1 MRHIFTNIIEEAI
14 RKHKHQIQ
22 LFASEND
29 VNNAI
34 KHVMRE
40 NPDIF
45 WFSYE
50 WRYSETEN
58 ILYLDYTFD
67 SEHVEKIKT
76 QINDVIEQDFKISY
90 ARSLLAARQVMYV
103 YKWIALYCNYNI
115 YSAHNQT
122 IYSVFVHRN
131 SVCTGIAKAAQYL
144 LGLLGIDS
152 KLVFGRMNNSPEG
165 SRHCWL
171 VVKIEGEWYH
181 LDPTF
186 AIPETADI
194 LSVSGVQTIKGV
206 DSLFYNYFCVDTETI
221 KQSRTIEDEESYPTC
236 ISAIDY
242 NEYQTLDVTPSRNG
256 KNGGL
261 GCLLSDS
268 GTTADIYLVHD
279 KDIHYR
285 RRSIAKVFRN
295 DDDHELFRKELV
307 VMRECAG
314 PYILHATDADFDNGV
329 LYIGQATPLS
339 ELLSS
344 HYFKMTIQ
352 DLCFLLIDIA
362 SGLKELLNCDIL
374 YRDIHLNNIYLS
386 DTQIDGRY
394 IYKLGDFG
402 SCVFMNDDERHTLL
416 ANKGGIGSK
425 WYMAPETWNEGIFDE
440 RSAVYGVGMIAYFL
454 LNDLYPPLWLKYG
467 DDAFNHR
474 MQLPQLPKPSF
485 LNKNRHINLGFDFI
499 GKALTKDILQRQQT
513 IDELVKDII
522 DFLSNTTI
530 SKKRMLIDHTLFNT
544 SNFCSTCALDP
555 QIIVSNGW
563 YNPSNIDDF
572 ATTSCPHFYSEEQKG
587 NICKSNETFWPQRQY
602 KVPEPVVQ
610 SPRSSTPNS
619 NKSSIWDKLSSLFSN
634 KKSEINQSMD
644 SYPRPEIQISER
656 INSSIFA
663 PSEAKR
669 GDYIMVQ
676 VFLYKNGEE
685 QAVACKAAEVDSEA
699 ERKNYTP
706 LSVKLRKGDKV
717 KVSMQVSNKDV
728 QVEETV
734 QELIWQGHFID
745 CQFAVYVSEQFSAS
759 ILLGTVVLSVNGA
772 PVGRMMFK
780 TNVVDNP
787 RKLYAKIDCKSYH
800 KIFIS
805 YSHKDESRVKY
816 FAEAYKAQGVDYFF
830 DRHYLK
836 AGDVYP
842 VKIQQYIDSADLF
855 ILCWSKNAA
864 ESEYV
869 TLERN
874 QAMLHAYP
882 QVSIDKAS
890 IAIHPISIE
899 PRAAY
904 PQDMN
909 SLYNFEEV

>member
-1 MRHIFTNIIEEAI
+1 MEHLFTTIIEEAI
-14 RKHKHQIQ
+14 RKHKHQIR
-22 LFASEND
+22 LFLASEND
-29 VNNAI
+29 VNDAI
-34 KHVMRE
+34 KQTMRA

-45 WFSYE
+45 WFSHE
-50 WRYSETEN
+50 WDYSETEN
-58 ILYLDYTFD
+58 ILHFDYTFD
-67 SEHVEKIKT
+67 SEHTEKIKS
-76 QINDVIEQDFKISY
+76 QINDVIEQDFKI
-90 ARSLLAARQVMYV
+90 AFVRSLSAARQIMYV
-103 YKWIALYCNYNI
+103 YKWIALYCNYNVH
-115 YSAHNQT
+115 SAHNQT

-144 LGLLGIDS
+144 LWLLGIDS
-152 KLVFGRMNNSPEG
+152 KLVFGRMNNSPES

-171 VVKIEGEWYH
+171 VVKLEGEWYH

-186 AIPETADI
+186 ATPETADI
-194 LSVSGVQTIKGV
+194 LSASGVQTIEGA
-206 DSLFYNYFCVDTETI
+206 DYLFYNYFCVDTATI
-221 KQSRTIEDEESYPTC
+221 KQSRTIEDEESLPTC
-236 ISAIDY
+236 VSTFDY
-242 NEYQTLDVTPSRNG
+242 NEYQTLEVTPSRNG

-268 GTTADIYLVHD
+268 GTTADIYLAHD

-285 RRSIAKVFRN
+285 HHSIAKVFRD

-307 VMRECAG
+307 VMRECTG
-314 PYILHATDADFDNGV
+314 SHILHATAADFDNGV
-329 LYIGQATPLS
+329 LYIGQETPLS

-352 DLCFLLIDIA
+352 DLCLLLIDIA
-362 SGLKELLNCDIL
+362 SGLKELLNCGIL

-402 SCVFMNDDERHTLL
+402 SCIFMNDNERHVCLTK
-416 ANKGGIGSK
+416 KGGIGSQ

-440 RSAVYGVGMIAYFL
+440 RSAVYGIGMIAYFL

-485 LNKNRHINLGFDFI
+485 LNHINLSIEFI
-499 GKALTKDILQRQQT
+499 DKALRKDILQRQQT
-513 IDELVKDII
+513 IDELIMDII
-522 DFLSNTTI
+522 DFLSDTTI
-530 SKKRMLIDHTLFNT
+530 PKTRILIDHTPFKT
-544 SNFCSTCALDP
+544 SNFCSTCESDP
-555 QIIVSNGW
+555 QIIVSNGG
-563 YNPSNIDDF
+563 NNLRSIDDF
-572 ATTSCPHFYSEEQKG
+572 STTNYPYNESAFNRHATIKDQSFFPQEENSSCYSNLFERLKNTVPG
-587 NICKSNETFWPQRQY
+587 ILSKL
-602 KVPEPVVQ
+602 KV
-610 SPRSSTPNS
+610 
-619 NKSSIWDKLSSLFSN
+619 
-634 KKSEINQSMD
+634 
-644 SYPRPEIQISER
+644 
-656 INSSIFA
+656 NSSIFA
-663 PSEAKR
+663 PIEAKK
-669 GDYIMVQ
+669 GDVMMVQ

-685 QAVACKAAEVDSEA
+685 HAVACKAAEVDPEA

-706 LSVKLRKGDKV
+706 LSVKLKKGDKV
-717 KVSMQVSNKDV
+717 KVFMQVSNKNV
-728 QVEETV
+728 HIEESV
-734 QELIWQGHFID
+734 QELIWQGHYID

-759 ILLGTVVLSVNGA
+759 MLLGTVVLSVNGA
-772 PVGRMMFK
+772 PAGRMMFK

-787 RKLYAKIDCKSYH
+787 RKLYAKIDCQSYH

-816 FAEAYKAQGVDYFF
+816 LAEAYKAQGVDYFF

-842 VKIQQYIDSADLF
+842 IKIQQYIDSADLF

-874 QAMLHAYP
+874 QAMSHAYP
-882 QVSIDKAS
+882 QVSREKAS
-890 IAIHPISIE
+890 ITIHPISIE

-909 SLYNFEEV
+909 SVYNFEEV